1 MSLSVWAWPNP
12 TWCEMTYEQV
22 KMAAFADELTK
33 LALNVAG
40 GKRYAA
46 RLAARKKV
54 PVKKAPGDPLGG
66 TEQGGYALIGSP
78 FEPRYFRI
86 GR

>member
-1 MSLSVWAWPNP
+1 
-12 TWCEMTYEQV
+12 MTYEQV

-46 RLAARKKV
+46 RLAAKRQI
-54 PVKKAPGDPLGG
+54 PVQMAPGTRKGG
-66 TEQGGYALIGSP
+66 NKKGSEALIGSP
-78 FEPRYFRI
+78 FEPRYLRI